1 MEENKKSDL
10 PEIKTSLPGPK
21 SKILIEKYIEQIGGE
36 GRPSRTADKGY
47 GCINEDMDGNKF
59 LVFSQIANV
68 TGYSTPEIIN
78 AATDQLKKRIIRGIA
93 PPLVDFTEVLLGK
106 LPVELSRGR
115 VNYVVSGTESVG
127 LSILIARE
135 YTKRPLILSYHGSHH
150 GYLGSTFQVSGDP
163 RIKRSWRAKVSDVV
177 YIPYPTCYRCPFKTQ
192 YQDCDLLCLRYIE
205 EVLETVALP
214 EHVAGLIIEPILV
227 NGGLYIPPDEYMKG
241 VMDICQK
248 NEILLIADEVY
259 TGVGKSGKFLV
270 MDHWDITPDLL
281 CLGKAIGGGFPLA
294 VVVTRREIT
303 DIARGG
309 VRFNGTFSGNLVACA
324 AGIATIK
331 YVEKNHLIENAR
343 KMGEYII
350 KSFRDMSKRKSMIGD
365 VRGKGLLI
373 GIELVTDKVTKEPA
387 SEDASKVVKAAR
399 ENGLLIG
406 SVGRDRNVLLL
417 GPPLTISLEQTQ
429 MAIGILDRL
438 IN

>member
-1 MEENKKSDL
+1 M
-10 PEIKTSLPGPK
+10 
-21 SKILIEKYIEQIGGE
+21 
-36 GRPSRTADKGY
+36 
-47 GCINEDMDGNKF
+47 
-59 LVFSQIANV
+59 
-68 TGYSTPEIIN
+68 
-78 AATDQLKKRIIRGIA
+78 
-93 PPLVDFTEVLLGK
+93 
-106 LPVELSRGR
+106 
-115 VNYVVSGTESVG
+115 
-127 LSILIARE
+127 
-135 YTKRPLILSYHGSHH
+135 
-150 GYLGSTFQVSGDP
+150 
-163 RIKRSWRAKVSDVV
+163 SDVV